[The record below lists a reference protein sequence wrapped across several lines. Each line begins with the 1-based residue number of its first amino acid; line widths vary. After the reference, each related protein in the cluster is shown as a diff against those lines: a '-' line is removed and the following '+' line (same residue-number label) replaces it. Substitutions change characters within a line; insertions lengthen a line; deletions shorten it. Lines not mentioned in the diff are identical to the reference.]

1 MPSKH
6 SFLFNF
12 AQILKSNH
20 MKHIFTLILFS
31 FLIASPELVAQ
42 EESKWP
48 KLDKSPLQFSYYPAN
63 VAWRNYLQGDDRNK
77 SAKIKVTYS
86 SPAVAGR
93 EIFGDLVP
101 FGEEWRVGAN
111 EATEVIFYRDVEIN
125 GKTLN
130 RGVYTMFATV
140 NEKSWTI
147 NFSTEAGIWGG
158 QNRDVSKDV
167 ARIEVPT
174 VVSNSLRE
182 NLAIGFR
189 EIDEHLV
196 HMVVSWYDT
205 SVNIPIAFNVVS
217 FPDEDVSPGDLVQ
230 YPDNSRFRNYLKPEE
245 LDAAKAKVRI
255 TYGRPM
261 KKGREIFGGL
271 IKYGEV
277 WRLGANESTEMT
289 LYQDVNIGGET
300 VKSGRYNLYA
310 IPTAENWTVIFS
322 TDRPAWG
329 AANRDEEKD
338 AYKIKIP
345 VTQDSEVLE
354 ALGIRFEEVDADN
367 VNLIFG
373 WDTTRAT
380 MKLSF

>member
-1 MPSKH
+1 MKYLIPFLLV
-6 SFLFNF
+6 SFLFATPN
-12 AQILKSNH
+12 L
-20 MKHIFTLILFS
+20 L
-31 FLIASPELVAQ
+31 AQ

-63 VAWRNYLQGDDRNK
+63 AAWRNYLQGDDRTQR
-77 SAKIKVTYS
+77 AKIKVTYS

-93 EIFGDLVP
+93 TIFGDLVP
-101 FGEEWRVGAN
+101 FGKEWRLGAN
-111 EATEVIFYRDVEIN
+111 EATEVIFYQDVEID
-125 GKTLN
+125 GKTVS

-147 NFSTEAGIWGG
+147 NFSSESGIWGG
-158 QNRDVSKDV
+158 EKRDVSKDV

-182 NLAIGFR
+182 NMAIGFR
-189 EIDEHLV
+189 EIDDHLV
-196 HMVVSWYDT
+196 HMIIAWDDT

-217 FPDEDVSPGDLVQ
+217 FPDEDVSPADLVQ

-245 LDAAKAKVRI
+245 LEAANAKVRI

-261 KKGREIFGGL
+261 KNGRDIFGGL
-271 IKYGEV
+271 VKYDQV
-277 WRLGANESTEMT
+277 WRLGANESTEIS
-289 LYQDVNIGGET
+289 LYQDTKIGGET
-300 VKSGRYNLYA
+300 IKSGRYNLYA
-310 IPTAENWTVIFS
+310 IPTAANWTIIFN
-322 TDRPAWG
+322 TDMPAWG

-338 AYKIKIP
+338 AYKVVIP
-345 VTQDSEVLE
+345 VTQDAEVLE
-354 ALGIRFEEVDADN
+354 ALSIRFEEIDANN

-380 MKLSF
+380 MKLSY